1 MREFFVTTVMI
12 TGANRGIGLAM
23 TRLALAQ
30 GHRVIATARVPEN
43 AADLHALSGDLTVRA
58 LDVTDEAS
66 LSAFAAATDEAI
78 DLAVL
83 NAGVLN
89 SRGRLE
95 SDGESVAAW
104 RDALVTNIAGPFFTA
119 RAILPHLLKSK
130 AGKIAIISSQMGS
143 SATAKGEA
151 YAYRASKAGANNV
164 AVNLAAE
171 LKPRGIAVG
180 AYHPGWVR
188 TDMGG
193 QDADI
198 SVEESAE
205 GLLTRF
211 EALSMATTGVFESYA
226 GKPLTY

>member
-1 MREFFVTTVMI
+1 MSTLLI

-23 TRLALAQ
+23 TRIALAR
-30 GHRVIATARVPEN
+30 GHKVIATARNPD
-43 AADLHALSGDLTVRA
+43 AAQELSALSGEVTIRP

-66 LSAFAAATDEAI
+66 LNAFVEATDEAI

-95 SDGESVAAW
+95 SDGETIADW
-104 RDALVTNIAGPFFTA
+104 RDTLVTNIAGPFFTA
-119 RAILPHLLKSK
+119 RAILPNLRKGS
-130 AGKIAIISSQMGS
+130 AGKIGVISSQMGS

-151 YAYRASKAGANNV
+151 YSYRASKAGANNV

-171 LKPRGIAVG
+171 LKPHGIAVG

-193 QDADI
+193 QEADI

-205 GLLTRF
+205 GLLDRF
-211 EALSMATTGVFESYA
+211 DLLSLATTGVFESYA